1 MKNRVLILAVL
12 VMLLIGLILL
22 LPSTRR
28 LIIGYDY
35 QIKKIEEES
44 YKNRKAIEDTARSM
58 IAQYESDKLVYEQ
71 YKDSDKDNYKELAE
85 NAKTR
90 VNNTAIKYNEYILKN
105 EYVWKDNVPKDIYK
119 ELANIKADE

>member
-1 MKNRVLILAVL
+1 MKNKGSILAVL

-44 YKNRKAIEDTARSM
+44 YRNRKAVEDTARSM
-58 IAQYESDKLVYEQ
+58 MAQYESDKLAYEQ

-85 NAKTR
+85 NAKMR
-90 VNNTAIKYNEYILKN
+90 ANNTAIKYNEYILKN
-105 EYVWKDNVPKDIYK
+105 EYVWKGNVPKDIYK
-119 ELANIKADE
+119 ELATIRSDE

>member
-1 MKNRVLILAVL
+1 MKNRGLILAVL
-12 VMLLIGLILL
+12 VILLIGLILL

-35 QIKKIEEES
+35 QIRKIEEES
-44 YKNRKAIEDTARSM
+44 YRNRKTVEDTARSM
-58 IAQYESDKLVYEQ
+58 MAQYESDKLTYEQ

-90 VNNTAIKYNEYILKN
+90 ANNTAIKYNEYILKN
-105 EYVWKDNVPKDIYK
+105 EYVWKDNVPKDIYR
-119 ELANIKADE
+119 ELATIKADE